1 MKDIPFYVPFAFFIS
16 VVATAW
22 FFYRATYG
30 SIKIICLFVAWML
43 LQSVIAITGFY
54 TVTTSMPPRFIF
66 LVLPPLI
73 TIIILFSTAKG
84 RRFVDGLNSKQLVW
98 LHTVRIPVELVLY
111 WLFVGKQVPQLVTF
125 EGSNFD
131 ILSGITAAPVAWF
144 GYHKKA
150 FPRWLLLLWNFI
162 CLLLLLN
169 VVVHAILSAPFPF
182 QVFGFDQPML
192 AVLYFPYVLL
202 PGFIVPL
209 VLLSH
214 LVCIRQLIIKP

>member
-1 MKDIPFYVPFAFFIS
+1 
-16 VVATAW
+16 
-22 FFYRATYG
+22 
-30 SIKIICLFVAWML
+30 
-43 LQSVIAITGFY
+43 
-54 TVTTSMPPRFIF
+54 MPPRFIF

-214 LVCIRQLIIKP
+214 LVCIWQLVIKP